1 MSIKPVHK
9 PSYYVVNAITLYRLL
24 AAPLLLI
31 LLFSGHLAVFKWLL
45 MVSFLTDAID
55 GYLARK
61 YQVTSIFGSILDSVS
76 DDLTIAVAIL
86 GIMLVNPEFLR
97 KELTLVMVQV
107 LLFITQICFAL
118 IRYHKISSF
127 HTYLAKFVTISQGIF
142 LVLFY
147 WLPEPVYMLF
157 YAVSTLT
164 ILDLLEETVLVLV
177 IPQWETDVKGLYW
190 VIKNGSSKKPRQP

>member
-1 MSIKPVHK
+1 MRIRPTHK
-9 PSYYVVNAITLYRLL
+9 PSYYVVNAITFYRLL
-24 AAPLLLI
+24 AAPVLLI
-31 LLFSGHLAVFKWLL
+31 LLYGGHLTVFKWLL
-45 MVSFLTDAID
+45 VVSFLTDAVD

-61 YQVTSIFGSILDSVS
+61 YKVTSIFGSILDSVS
-76 DDLTIAVAIL
+76 DDLTIAVAIF
-86 GIMLVNPEFLR
+86 GIMLVNPGFLR
-97 KELTLVMVQV
+97 KEMVLVVIQV

-127 HTYLAKFVTISQGIF
+127 HTYLAKFVTVFQGIF

-147 WLPEPVYMLF
+147 WLPEPLYLLF
-157 YAVSTLT
+157 YAVSALT

-190 VIKNGSSKKPRQP
+190 VIKKRAFQKA